1 MGLLSGSMESL
12 SLKGRRSSN
21 ASQGPSGEEP
31 EGNANDTSQLDK
43 EEGNVLMTIIG
54 QCERLVHLCIR
65 DRDETLCWPEILGR
79 ERSPRIAMAAPA
91 SCSGLME

>member
-1 MGLLSGSMESL
+1 MESL

-21 ASQGPSGEEP
+21 ASQGPGAGEEP

-54 QCERLVHLCIR
+54 QCELFVQSCIIKSG
-65 DRDETLCWPEILGR
+65 ETLRWLASLGKV
-79 ERSPRIAMAAPA
+79 RSSGIAMAGPA
-91 SCSGLME
+91 GRRGLAE

>member
-1 MGLLSGSMESL
+1 MESL

-21 ASQGPSGEEP
+21 ASQGAPGEEP

-54 QCERLVHLCIR
+54 QRASTYPLLLVCR
-65 DRDETLCWPEILGR
+65 VDGEGCGAGD
-79 ERSPRIAMAAPA
+79 
-91 SCSGLME
+91 

>member
-1 MGLLSGSMESL
+1 MESL

-21 ASQGPSGEEP
+21 ASQGPGAGEEP

-54 QCERLVHLCIR
+54 QCAYPSCPPRSGAQWHAAVVVAR
-65 DRDETLCWPEILGR
+65 AQAGAGR
-79 ERSPRIAMAAPA
+79 P
-91 SCSGLME
+91 